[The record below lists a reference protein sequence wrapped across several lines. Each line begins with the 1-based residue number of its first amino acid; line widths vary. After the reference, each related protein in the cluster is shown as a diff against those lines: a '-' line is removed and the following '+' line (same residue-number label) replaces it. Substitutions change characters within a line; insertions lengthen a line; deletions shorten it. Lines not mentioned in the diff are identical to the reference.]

1 MYSHGDPIDF
11 FVVHVSRAGN
21 SSRKGK
27 KGLQTLVKKY
37 LNSIKITTLT
47 TEGHVQIRSFL
58 RKEYPEILHQFDVWH
73 FPKSVKKALSEIARK
88 RDCHQAIL
96 SIKAIINRLSW
107 CCASLI
113 GNEKFIMEK
122 WLSMWNHIRV
132 FTLGKI
138 INYFTNVNTDNWT
151 TRRIKSPY
159 SELIWSAFFPDFPAF
174 RLNTDFVFSPNEGKS
189 GKNADQKNS
198 EYGLF

>member
-1 MYSHGDPIDF
+1 MYLHGDPIDF
-11 FVVHVSRAGN
+11 FVVLVSRAGN

-47 TEGHVQIRSFL
+47 TERHVQIRSFL

-122 WLSMWNHIRV
+122 WLSMWNHIGYSL
-132 FTLGKI
+132 LG
-138 INYFTNVNTDNWT
+138 
-151 TRRIKSPY
+151 R
-159 SELIWSAFFPDFPAF
+159 
-174 RLNTDFVFSPNEGKS
+174 
-189 GKNADQKNS
+189 
-198 EYGLF
+198 